1 MTGYGSR
8 FVAAGYKELKPFIP
22 VMGKPVMEWIVKGM
36 YPKDVQFIFVC
47 RGEHLQKDPS
57 IREKLLALAPGAVI
71 VTIEDWVKK
80 GPVYDVLRAYR
91 ALCAADENKETLGY
105 ADKVQADRDG
115 VAAGCLYG
123 MRIEENTSAKDFHRE
138 DGCIINYCDFYMTW
152 DFQKFAE
159 EAKARDCDGAV
170 PCYTGFHPNLLPQN
184 NFYASC
190 LTDDE
195 DNLIEIREKYSFEQ
209 DKTKAKHSPGVYYFK
224 NGAVMEKYCQILTE
238 HEECAIN
245 GEYYASLPYNFMV
258 KDGLKVWVPTDVP
271 YFCQWGTPE
280 DMREF
285 VYWTDLI
292 LHVKAK
298 DGIGGRTDG
307 KADRA
312 AAEWDDCKLNIGAEI
327 VNGGLGKQRGLS
339 EVSNTDTEKVM
350 KGSVLIPMAGAG
362 QRFADAGYR
371 VHKPAIPTI
380 DRYDG
385 TEKPMVVCAT
395 KDLPGV
401 AADGSNVIYVDRTFH
416 REDGV
421 EDAIRSYYQK
431 AQFIT
436 IDRLTEGQ
444 ACTCMLAKEYVDPE
458 EELLIAGCDNGMDID
473 RAAFEETKQACDCI
487 VFTYRHNEAVLQN
500 PNAYGWMLTDEEGTI
515 TGTSIKKAISDTPM
529 EDPAVVATFWFKRAK
544 IFLDATEKMIREND
558 RINGEF
564 YVDQTVK
571 HVLDL
576 GYRAKIFDI
585 ARYVGWGTPADYEG
599 YQNTYAYFKAFLM
612 QEGLISAEK

>member
-1 MTGYGSR
+1 MNIFIPMTGYGSR
-8 FVAAGYKELKPFIP
+8 FVAAGYRELKPFIP
-22 VMGKPVMEWIVKGM
+22 VMGKPVIEWIVKGM
-36 YPKDVQFIFVC
+36 YPEDVQFIFVC
-47 RGEHLQKDPS
+47 RGEHLRNDPS
-57 IREKLLALAPGAVI
+57 MKGKLLALAPGAII

-91 ALCAADENKETLGY
+91 ALCAAEG
-105 ADKVQADRDG
+105 
-115 VAAGCLYG
+115 
-123 MRIEENTSAKDFHRE
+123 FHRE

-159 EAKARDCDGAV
+159 QAKARDCAGAV
-170 PCYTGFHPNLLPQN
+170 PCYTGFHPNLLPQD

-190 LTDDE
+190 LTDAE
-195 DNLIEIREKYSFEQ
+195 DNLVEIREKYSFEQ

-224 NGAVMEKYCQILTE
+224 DGAVMEKYCQILTE

-258 KDGLKVWVPTDVP
+258 EDGLKVWVPTDVP

-292 LHVKAK
+292 LQIKGHTTERAPKQC
-298 DGIGGRTDG
+298 RNG
-307 KADRA
+307 K
-312 AAEWDDCKLNIGAEI
+312 I
-327 VNGGLGKQRGLS
+327 
-339 EVSNTDTEKVM
+339 
-350 KGSVLIPMAGAG
+350 LIPMAGAG

-421 EDAIRSYYQK
+421 EDAIRAYYEK

-444 ACTCMLAKEYVDPE
+444 ACTCMLAKDYLDPE

-473 RAAFEETKQACDCI
+473 RAAFEETKRACDCI

-500 PNAYGWMLTDEEGTI
+500 PNAYGWMLTDEAGNI

-529 EDPAVVATFWFKRAK
+529 EDPAVVATFWFRKAK
-544 IFLDATEKMIREND
+544 VFFDATEKMIREND

-571 HVLDL
+571 HVIDL

-585 ARYVGWGTPADYEG
+585 NRYVGWGTPADYEG
-599 YQNTYAYFKAFLM
+599 YQNTFAYFKAFLM
-612 QEGLISAEK
+612 REGLILAEK

>member
-1 MTGYGSR
+1 MNIFIPMTGYGSR

-22 VMGKPVMEWIVKGM
+22 VMGKPVIEWIVKGM
-36 YPKDVQFIFVC
+36 YPEDVQFIFVC
-47 RGEHLQKDPS
+47 RGEHLRNDPS
-57 IREKLLALAPGAVI
+57 MKGKLLALAPGAII

-91 ALCAADENKETLGY
+91 ALCAAEG
-105 ADKVQADRDG
+105 
-115 VAAGCLYG
+115 
-123 MRIEENTSAKDFHRE
+123 FHRE

-152 DFQKFAE
+152 DFQKFAR
-159 EAKARDCDGAV
+159 EATARDCDGAV

-190 LTDDE
+190 LTDAE
-195 DNLIEIREKYSFEQ
+195 DNLVEIREKYSFEQ

-258 KDGLKVWVPTDVP
+258 EDGLKVWVPTDVP

-292 LHVKAK
+292 LQIKGHTTERAPKQC
-298 DGIGGRTDG
+298 RNG
-307 KADRA
+307 K
-312 AAEWDDCKLNIGAEI
+312 I
-327 VNGGLGKQRGLS
+327 
-339 EVSNTDTEKVM
+339 
-350 KGSVLIPMAGAG
+350 LIPMAGAG

-421 EDAIRSYYQK
+421 EDAIRAYYEK

-444 ACTCMLAKEYVDPE
+444 ACTCMLAKDYLDPE

-473 RAAFEETKQACDCI
+473 RAAFEETKRACDCI

-500 PNAYGWMLTDEEGTI
+500 PNAYGWMLTDEAGNI

-529 EDPAVVATFWFKRAK
+529 EDPAVVATFWFRKAK
-544 IFLDATEKMIREND
+544 VFFDATEKMIREND

-571 HVLDL
+571 HVIDL

-585 ARYVGWGTPADYEG
+585 NRYVGWGTPADYEG
-599 YQNTYAYFKAFLM
+599 YQNTFAYFKAFLM
-612 QEGLISAEK
+612 REGLILAEK

>member
-1 MTGYGSR
+1 MNIFIPMTGYGSR
-8 FVAAGYKELKPFIP
+8 FVAAGYRELKPFIP
-22 VMGKPVMEWIVKGM
+22 VMGKPIIEWIVKGM
-36 YPKDVQFIFVC
+36 YPESVHFIFVC

-57 IREKLLALAPGAVI
+57 MKDKLLALAPTADI

-80 GPVYDVLRAYR
+80 GPVYDVLRAYKT
-91 ALCAADENKETLGY
+91 LCASEGF
-105 ADKVQADRDG
+105 R
-115 VAAGCLYG
+115 
-123 MRIEENTSAKDFHRE
+123 RE

-152 DFQKFAE
+152 DFQVFAK
-159 EAKARDCDGAV
+159 EATARDCDGAV
-170 PCYTGFHPNLLPQN
+170 PCYTGFHPNLLPHK

-190 LTDDE
+190 LTDAE
-195 DNLIEIREKYSFEQ
+195 DNLVEIREKYSFEK

-224 NGAVMEKYCQILTE
+224 NGAVMEKYCRILTE

-280 DMREF
+280 DLREF
-285 VYWTDLI
+285 VYWTDL
-292 LHVKAK
+292 LLRSKNNRLTGMSDSAA
-298 DGIGGRTDG
+298 G
-307 KADRA
+307 K
-312 AAEWDDCKLNIGAEI
+312 
-327 VNGGLGKQRGLS
+327 
-339 EVSNTDTEKVM
+339 
-350 KGSVLIPMAGAG
+350 VLIPMAGAG

-371 VHKPAIPTI
+371 VHKPAILTT
-380 DRYDG
+380 DRFDG

-421 EDAIRSYYQK
+421 EDAIRTYYEN

-444 ACTCMLAKEYVDPE
+444 ACTCMLAKEFLDPE

-500 PNAYGWMLTDEEGTI
+500 PNAYGWMLTDEDGNI
-515 TGTSIKKAISDTPM
+515 TGISIKKAISDTPM

-544 IFLDATEKMIREND
+544 VFLDATEKMIWEND

-585 ARYVGWGTPADYEG
+585 DRYVGWGTPADYEG
-599 YQNTYAYFKAFLM
+599 YQNTYTYFKAFLM
-612 QEGLISAEK
+612 HEGIISAEK

>member
-1 MTGYGSR
+1 MNIFIPMTGYGSR
-8 FVAAGYKELKPFIP
+8 FVAAGYRELKPFIP
-22 VMGKPVMEWIVKGM
+22 VMGKPVIEWIVKGM
-36 YPKDVQFIFVC
+36 YPEDVQFIFVC
-47 RGEHLQKDPS
+47 RGEHLRNDPS
-57 IREKLLALAPGAVI
+57 MKGKLLALAPGSII

-91 ALCAADENKETLGY
+91 ALCAAEG
-105 ADKVQADRDG
+105 
-115 VAAGCLYG
+115 
-123 MRIEENTSAKDFHRE
+123 FHRE

-159 EAKARDCDGAV
+159 QAKARDCDGAV

-190 LTDDE
+190 LTDAE
-195 DNLIEIREKYSFEQ
+195 DNLVEIREKYSFEQ

-280 DMREF
+280 DMWEF

-292 LHVKAK
+292 LQIKGHTTERAPKQC
-298 DGIGGRTDG
+298 RNG
-307 KADRA
+307 K
-312 AAEWDDCKLNIGAEI
+312 I
-327 VNGGLGKQRGLS
+327 
-339 EVSNTDTEKVM
+339 
-350 KGSVLIPMAGAG
+350 LIPMAGAG

-421 EDAIRSYYQK
+421 EDAIRAYYEK

-444 ACTCMLAKEYVDPE
+444 ACTCMLAKDYLDPE

-473 RAAFEETKQACDCI
+473 RAAFEETKRACDCI

-500 PNAYGWMLTDEEGTI
+500 PNAYGWMLTDEAGNI

-529 EDPAVVATFWFKRAK
+529 EDPAVVATFWFRKAK
-544 IFLDATEKMIREND
+544 VFFDATEKMIREND

-571 HVLDL
+571 HVIDL

-585 ARYVGWGTPADYEG
+585 NRYVGWGTPADYEG
-599 YQNTYAYFKAFLM
+599 YQDTFAYFKAFLM
-612 QEGLISAEK
+612 REGLILAEK